1 MEPQLKQGYRKLVS
15 EWHPTQTVQPSAIV
29 DEKGPWPFVTRRV
42 FHSPEVG
49 QQVWSS
55 RHHRKGLL
63 MKRAA
68 EAEDIALTLLRCLW
82 MPDALIAGSGSFS
95 RLVHCSS
102 PGPAFFVWCR
112 HWHAQ
117 CHWIW
122 RASMQ
127 SFSRA

>member
-15 EWHPTQTVQPSAIV
+15 EWHPTQTAQSSAIV

-82 MPDALIAGSGSFS
+82 MPRRLNWWIGVIFAIGS
-95 RLVHCSS
+95 L
-102 PGPAFFVWCR
+102 FFAW
-112 HWHAQ
+112 
-117 CHWIW
+117 
-122 RASMQ
+122 ASIL
-127 SFSRA
+127 